1 MTWATKIGP
10 AARPPAR
17 VRGEAA
23 RRTLASMTGWGSFSY
38 AFGPVL
44 AFGVVGVLAL
54 LLRWAFGHGR
64 SLVERRPAQGSP
76 TEYGLLVP
84 VAEPKTFVE
93 AELMRRH
100 LTDAGLRATLAPTT
114 EGPKVMVFPDDVK
127 NARLVLRS
135 AGLGG

>member
-1 MTWATKIGP
+1 MRGRP
-10 AARPPAR
+10 APL
-17 VRGEAA
+17 
-23 RRTLASMTGWGSFSY
+23 TLASMTGWGSFSY

-64 SLVERRPAQGSP
+64 SLVERRPQQGSP
-76 TEYGLLVP
+76 AEYGLLVP
-84 VAEPKTFVE
+84 IAEPRTFVE

-100 LTDAGLRATLAPTT
+100 LSEAGLRATLAPTT

-127 NARLVLRS
+127 SARLVLRS
-135 AGLGG
+135 AGLDG